1 MIRYATIG
9 LLYTRTCPLSCRH
22 CIIES
27 SPKASGK
34 MTPSIASEYIKVI
47 PSYSDQ
53 LCFTGGEPLLYYNE
67 IVPLIRQGKELGL
80 GVSLVT
86 GAGWVSLAKPQ
97 IARDRITALKDAGL
111 DSLLVS
117 WDSYHEEFSP
127 PENALLVLSIAKDI
141 GLPVQ
146 VRGVMSSTG
155 PLPRIEQ
162 KLVNIDVVYQKT
174 NIVRL
179 GSAAALPEEHFTF
192 GDAPP
197 PTGGCGTIF
206 QPVIEPDGHVYACC
220 GPSRSSRSATSPLIL
235 GNTNDESLDSIFHR
249 AVRDPI
255 LEAIGT
261 IGPHALFNLIKDDP
275 AMQGI
280 LPVRDRYTG
289 ICELCLDM
297 NDVPAVVNKL
307 RERVTESEI
316 NSLITAIRLYHQS
329 SPELRAQ
336 IQCPM

>member
-1 MIRYATIG
+1 MRQ
-9 LLYTRTCPLSCRH
+9 
-22 CIIES
+22 E
-27 SPKASGK
+27 
-34 MTPSIASEYIKVI
+34 IASEYIRII
-47 PSYSDQ
+47 PKYSDQ

-67 IVPLIRQGKELGL
+67 ILPLIRQGKELGL

-86 GAGWVSLAKPQ
+86 GAGWVSTTKPH
-97 IARDRITALKDAGL
+97 IARERIAGIKAAGL

-117 WDSYHEEFSP
+117 WDTYHEEFSP
-127 PENALLVLSIAKDI
+127 PENALLVLEAAKEV

-162 KLVNIDVVYQKT
+162 KLVNIDVTYQKT

-179 GSAAALPEEHFTF
+179 GSAASLPESHFTF
-192 GDAPP
+192 GDIPK
-197 PTGGCGTIF
+197 TGGCGTIF
-206 QPVIEPDGHVYACC
+206 QPVIEPDGQVYACC
-220 GPSRSSRSATSPLIL
+220 GPSRSSRSASSPLVL
-235 GNTNDESLDSIFHR
+235 GNTNNENLDTIFDR
-249 AVRDPI
+249 AIRDPL
-255 LEAIGT
+255 LEAISS

-275 AMQGI
+275 SLQGI

-297 NDVPAVVNKL
+297 NDVPAVVDKL
-307 RERVTESEI
+307 RARISESAL
-316 NSLITAIRLYHQS
+316 NSLLVATRLYHQS
-329 SPELRAQ
+329 SPELRAE